1 MNTHINTYIDIQN
14 KVIASLNDC
23 EKTDPAQ
30 IIKACFYTRALY
42 ISFIYAY
49 SHYHNTAL
57 TVKELHS
64 YICTNISRHCTLAK
78 IISRVPANIGNVFD
92 STSIPQYT
100 VNLGDLYQELLEHVA
115 YDCTQLNNLHRK
127 ELGSYYT
134 PRILAHSLTTECL
147 NHYIEDNGLES
158 LFSAKIADFSCGA
171 GVFLTETLN
180 YIDSIKEISNSDK
193 IAFKIRI
200 AKNLH
205 GFDVDCIVLDIA
217 ILNIIEHCDNK
228 CSYDELKP
236 NFTHCNFLLQSDKE
250 TDANLS
256 ISANASG
263 FVYHTNLAVD
273 TKCLQNFDI
282 ILGNPPWEKIRF
294 EEKKFHQIFENIQGS
309 DAFKKYKIEYSNE
322 IEKAKKQIKS
332 SPFFEDG
339 NYGELNTYALFTKAA
354 QNLLSTQGVS
364 GLIVKSSLV
373 TSYVYSSF
381 FNKLMKNIISIY
393 DFTNKENIFN
403 IDNRE
408 RFCLLIF
415 NGHNSRGIKVAM
427 NVSNIEEMFNNS
439 FIIKHDDLSIIN
451 PITHTLPNIYTTQGF
466 SDLLQ
471 LHRNNPCFYTVFPD
485 IKFGRL
491 VHFTSHKKDIIKESR
506 SGYIPIYEG
515 KFISNFDA
523 MYSGFNN
530 VPIQDRYKNK
540 ASSKRL
546 NDADKAKGIIPESR
560 YFIAE
565 KKWLEIS
572 KNYNASYMLA
582 WHSLTSATNNKT
594 CVATILPFMPTS
606 QSIQFLINTDE
617 SELLYL
623 TGLFNSEIFDFVLK
637 NKLNGIDLTRS
648 VIEQTPIPSR
658 ERMQNTYINLGDSK
672 FKAVELVIISVCN
685 LLKKDTRLTSLT
697 DKYLGKENLIDKFN
711 HNELLTLI
719 DIAIMKLYDMTD
731 CQHLTKKLLSNDSES
746 KNITQIL
753 RSNFDV
759 ALKNWTV

>member
-14 KVIASLNDC
+14 RIIASLNDC
-23 EKTDPAQ
+23 EKTDPTQ
-30 IIKACFYTRALY
+30 IIRACFYTRALY

-49 SHYHNTAL
+49 FHGQNTTL
-57 TVKELHS
+57 TVKELYS
-64 YICTNISRHCTLAK
+64 YICTNISRHSTLAK
-78 IISRVPANIGNVFD
+78 IISEVPANISNVFE
-92 STSIPQYT
+92 STAIPQHN
-100 VNLGDLYQELLEHVA
+100 VNIGDLYQELLEHIA

-134 PRILAHSLTTECL
+134 PRILANSLTTECL
-147 NHYIEDNGLES
+147 NHYIQNNEIES
-158 LFSAKIADFSCGA
+158 LLSAKIADFACGA
-171 GVFLTETLN
+171 GIFLTEALN
-180 YIDSIKEISNSDK
+180 YIDSIKDINKSDK
-193 IAFKIRI
+193 IAFKTRI

-217 ILNIIEHCDNK
+217 ILNIIEHCDNQ

-236 NFTHCNFLLQSDKE
+236 NFIHCNFLLQSDE
-250 TDANLS
+250 EIDSDLS
-256 ISANASG
+256 VLANASG
-263 FVYHTNLAVD
+263 FVYHTNLAVS

-294 EEKKFHQIFENIQGS
+294 EEKKFCQIFENIQGS
-309 DAFKKYKIEYSNE
+309 DAFKKYVVEYSNE
-322 IEKAKKQIKS
+322 IEKAKRQIKN

-354 QNLLSTQGVS
+354 QNLLSTTGVS

-403 IDNRE
+403 IDSRE

-415 NGHNSRGIKVAM
+415 NGQNSKALKVAM
-427 NVSNIEEMFNNS
+427 NVTNIEEMYNKS
-439 FIIKHDDLSIIN
+439 FIIKHDDLSVIN
-451 PITHTLPNIYTTQGF
+451 PITHTLPNISNAQDF

-471 LHRNNPCFYTVFPD
+471 LHRTNPCFYIVFPG

-491 VHFTSHKKDIIKESR
+491 VHFTSHKKDIIKECLC
-506 SGYIPIYEG
+506 GYLPIYEG
-515 KFISNFDA
+515 KFISSFDA

-530 VPIQDRYKNK
+530 VSIHDRYKNK

-546 NDADKAKGIIPESR
+546 SEADKAKGIIPESR

-565 KKWLEIS
+565 KKWIEIS
-572 KNYNASYMLA
+572 KNYNARYMLA

-617 SELLYL
+617 TELLYL

-637 NKLNGIDLTRS
+637 SKLNGIDLTRS
-648 VIEQTPIPSR
+648 IIEQTPIPSR
-658 ERMQNTYINLGDSK
+658 ERMLNTYINLGDIK
-672 FKAVELVIISVCN
+672 LNAVETVIISVCN
-685 LLKKDTRLTSLT
+685 LLKKDPRLTTLT
-697 DKYLGKENLIDKFN
+697 DKYLGRYNLIDKFN
-711 HNELLTLI
+711 HKELLTLI
-719 DIAIMKLYDMTD
+719 DIAIMKLYDMTK
-731 CQHLTKKLLSNDSES
+731 CQYLTKKLLSNDGESE
-746 KNITQIL
+746 KITQIF

-759 ALKNWTV
+759 DLKN

>member
-14 KVIASLNDC
+14 RVIASLNDC

-42 ISFIYAY
+42 ISFIYAN
-49 SHYHNTAL
+49 SHYNNTIQ

-64 YICTNISRHCTLAK
+64 YISTNISRHCTLAK
-78 IISRVPANIGNVFD
+78 IISEVSENIRHVFD
-92 STSIPQYT
+92 STSIPHCN
-100 VNLGDLYQELLEHVA
+100 VNIGDLYQELLEHVV

-134 PRILAHSLTTECL
+134 PRILAHFLTTECL
-147 NHYIEDNGLES
+147 NHYIKDNGLES
-158 LFSAKIADFSCGA
+158 LFSAKIADFACGA
-171 GVFLTETLN
+171 GIFFTEILN
-180 YIDSIKEISNSDK
+180 YIDSIKDITKSDK
-193 IAFKIRI
+193 IAYKIRI

-217 ILNIIEHCDNK
+217 ILNIIEHCDYQ

-236 NFTHCNFLLQSDKE
+236 NFTHCNFLLQSDE
-250 TDANLS
+250 EIDVDLS
-256 ISANASG
+256 VSANASG
-263 FVYHTNLAVD
+263 FVYHTNLAVS
-273 TKCLQNFDI
+273 TECLQDFDI

-294 EEKKFHQIFENIQGS
+294 EEKKFCQTFNNIQDS
-309 DAFKKYKIEYSNE
+309 DAFKEYVAEYSKE
-322 IEKAKKQIKS
+322 IEKAKKQIKH

-354 QNLLSTQGVS
+354 QNLLNTTGIS

-381 FNKLMKNIISIY
+381 FNKLMKNIVSIY

-415 NGHNSRGIKVAM
+415 NGQKSKDIQIAM
-427 NVSNIEEMFNNS
+427 NITNVEEIYNQS

-451 PITHTLPNIYTTQGF
+451 PITHTLPNIYTAREF

-491 VHFTSHKKDIIKESR
+491 VHFTSHKKDIIKESL
-506 SGYIPIYEG
+506 SGYLPIYEG

-540 ASSKRL
+540 ASSKQL
-546 NDADKAKGIIPESR
+546 SEADKAKGIIPESR

-565 KKWLEIS
+565 KKWIEIS
-572 KNYNASYMLA
+572 KNYNACYMLA

-623 TGLFNSEIFDFVLK
+623 TGLFNSEIFDLVLK

-658 ERMQNTYINLGDSK
+658 ERMLNTYINLGDIK
-672 FKAVELVIISVCN
+672 LNAVETVIISVCN
-685 LLKKDTRLTSLT
+685 LLKKDPRLTTLT
-697 DKYLGKENLIDKFN
+697 DKYLGRYNLIDKFN
-711 HNELLTLI
+711 HKELLTLI
-719 DIAIMKLYDMTD
+719 DIAIMKLYDMTK
-731 CQHLTKKLLSNDSES
+731 CQHLTKKLLSNDGESE
-746 KNITQIL
+746 KITQIFRL
-753 RSNFDV
+753 NFDV
-759 ALKNWTV
+759 DLKN